1 MRLLKPNLYLAL
13 IHYPVL
19 NKHGD
24 VIASAVTNLDIHDLA
39 RAARTYGVRAVY
51 IVTPLT
57 DQKRLIGQIVSHWTT
72 GMGGVVNPDRKT
84 ALDLISVQDSLES
97 TQTDIELR
105 EKMRAVTVVTSAR
118 EYPEC
123 RTIEEIQSLM
133 LGGRPWLLLFGTA
146 WGLTPS
152 CMIQAD
158 HILTPIYGVSGYNH
172 LSVRSAVSIL
182 LDRLVGRGLSKTD
195 NNLK

>member
-13 IHYPVL
+13 VHYPVL

-57 DQKRLIGQIVSHWTT
+57 DQKRLINQIVSHWTT

-97 TQTDIELR
+97 TQTDIESR

-118 EYPEC
+118 EYP
-123 RTIEEIQSLM
+123 
-133 LGGRPWLLLFGTA
+133 
-146 WGLTPS
+146 
-152 CMIQAD
+152 
-158 HILTPIYGVSGYNH
+158 
-172 LSVRSAVSIL
+172 
-182 LDRLVGRGLSKTD
+182 
-195 NNLK
+195 